1 MKLGVVIVTYNRL
14 ALLQECIEACINQ
27 EEKFNKI
34 LIINN
39 ASTDGTTEYLE
50 KLEYENVT
58 VINSPE
64 NLGGAGG
71 FYKGIEQAQKYD
83 LDYLLL
89 IDDDAILDS
98 NYNKEIVKH
107 IQEDNGK
114 IKAYSGSVKT
124 GGKIQKEHRKH
135 LKPNFKCVESE
146 DEEYQKEYFDYELS
160 TFCGL
165 YVSMQVIKEIGL
177 PKKEF
182 FIWFDDTEYSLRILK
197 YSKIRNINST
207 SLNHKTK
214 IANSSGF
221 SWKSYYGLRNQII
234 IIKKYFSKVTLFRY
248 LLQMRKMIILGKIMA
263 IIKNDKYYN
272 KISEMYKDA
281 LNDGMKN
288 NLGKNDKYVT
298 GVEFK
303 KASEERKE

>member
-14 ALLQECIEACINQ
+14 NLLQECVEACINQ
-27 EEKFNKI
+27 EEKFDKI

-50 KLEYENVT
+50 NLKYENVI
-58 VINSPE
+58 VINSTE

-234 IIKKYFSKVTLFRY
+234 IIKKYFSKWTLFRY
-248 LLQMRKMIILGKIMA
+248 LTQMRKMIILGKIMA
-263 IIKNDKYYN
+263 ILKRDEYYN
-272 KISEMYKDA
+272 RISQMYNDA
-281 LNDGMKN
+281 LNDGLKC
-288 NLGKNDKYVT
+288 NLGKNDKYVP

-303 KASEERKE
+303 KAEIKQ